1 MRQAL
6 VKRAMRNN
14 NQARNL
20 SDIVS
25 LEAWHDE
32 LTCDLGR
39 SDLHVDVSFMTGRMG
54 GGNDNP
60 VRFKLTLRQA
70 ELVVVVP
77 ATEPVKVDPKSVRRD
92 TRDRKATVT
101 DTYKR
106 SGKVEGATAAKV
118 KLRSTGADVNFEAEG
133 GVSGSASRD
142 HLVEVSETVRSIVA
156 VHGKAADGAHF
167 WTLSP
172 AMGDTLDG
180 RPWDGV
186 QEPRLTLVD
195 TRKAD
200 SRSLPATVRVEV
212 RCRREDLEISEIVL
226 TDQKQQGLFKKDPNR
241 RNKLAAAEAL
251 IRTRMFEEGLL
262 ENSADLND
270 PYARMTIAVVSA
282 ESV

>member
-1 MRQAL
+1 
-6 VKRAMRNN
+6 MRNS

-32 LTCDLGR
+32 LTCDFGR
-39 SDLHVDVSFMTGRMG
+39 SDLYVDVAFMTGRMG
-54 GGNDNP
+54 GGADNP

-92 TRDRKATVT
+92 TRDRKATVR

-106 SGKVEGATAAKV
+106 SGKVEGSAATGV
-118 KLRSTGADVNFEAEG
+118 KLGATHADANLEVG
-133 GVSGSASRD
+133 GTVSGAVSRD
-142 HLVEVSETVRSIVA
+142 HLVEVSETMRSIVA
-156 VHGKAADGAHF
+156 VHSKGVDGSHC

-172 AMGDTLDG
+172 TMEGTLDG
-180 RPWDGV
+180 RPWVGA

-212 RCRREDLEISEIVL
+212 RCRREDLEISDIVL
-226 TDQKQQGLFKKDPNR
+226 TDKERQGLFKKDPNR

-251 IRTRMFEEGLL
+251 IRTRLFEEGLL
-262 ENSADLND
+262 DNGLDLND

-282 ESV
+282 EST